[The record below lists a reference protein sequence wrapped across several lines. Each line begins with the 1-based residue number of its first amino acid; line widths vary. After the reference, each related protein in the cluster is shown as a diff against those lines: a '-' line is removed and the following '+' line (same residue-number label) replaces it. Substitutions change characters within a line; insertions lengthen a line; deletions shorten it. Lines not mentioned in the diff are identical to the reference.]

1 MFKELK
7 QLALVLVQRAERRWR
22 GTEAAYQDLLAD
34 RTKAERALRESHQ
47 HVEDLARRLLVA
59 QEGER
64 KRLARDLHD
73 DLSQKL
79 ALLAIEVDLLPRPQG
94 VIGDR
99 VKEIAER
106 VAEIAADVHGLAYQL
121 HPSKLEM
128 LGLVAA
134 IHGLCRD
141 TVRHYGVKVDFE
153 SRDVPR
159 DIGSDVAL
167 CLYRIVQEALQNIVK
182 HSGAG
187 RASLRLAWADGVL
200 DLHIADPGRGF
211 VTGAREPAGI
221 GVVSMRERANIVGG
235 QMVIHSAPG
244 RGTRIGVRVR
254 VDDRPPRWHRESA

>member
-1 MFKELK
+1 MSTLK
-7 QLALVLVQRAERRWR
+7 TWPGGSWLHRRSSGNGSLAIC
-22 GTEAAYQDLLAD
+22 T
-34 RTKAERALRESHQ
+34 TTP
-47 HVEDLARRLLVA
+47 
-59 QEGER
+59 
-64 KRLARDLHD
+64 
-73 DLSQKL
+73 SQKL
-79 ALLAIEVDLLPRPQG
+79 ALLAIAIDLLPRPQG

-134 IHGLCRD
+134 INGLCRD
-141 TVRHYGVKVDFE
+141 TTRHYGVKVDFE

-187 RASLRLAWADGVL
+187 RASLRLAWGLTACW
-200 DLHIADPGRGF
+200 ICTSPIRG
-211 VTGAREPAGI
+211 AAL
-221 GVVSMRERANIVGG
+221 
-235 QMVIHSAPG
+235 
-244 RGTRIGVRVR
+244 
-254 VDDRPPRWHRESA
+254 